1 MLVTWCSC
9 HNSVKQTCYY
19 LNKIVAGFD
28 RCLCEQVGLIA
39 LNVIG
44 DELDAVEVEASP
56 VRIHVLC

>member
-1 MLVTWCSC
+1 
-9 HNSVKQTCYY
+9 VKQTCYY